1 MREEGIRWEILIRSN
16 AGGRDRA
23 VDLNSLA
30 CVKGRS
36 IDDSNL
42 LECGRERLIDDSH
55 SLECAKKRS
64 RGRFGYARMREG
76 EIDWEIRIHSNGK
89 LVIASEDSNS
99 LACGRKRS
107 LGRF

>member
-1 MREEGIRWEILIRSN
+1 MREEGIKWEIRIRSN
-16 AGGRDRA
+16 AGGRDRV

-42 LECGRERLIDDSH
+42 LECGRERLIDDSN

-64 RGRFGYARMREG
+64 RGRFGFEFTRMG
-76 EIDWEIRIHSNGK
+76 N
-89 LVIASEDSNS
+89 L
-99 LACGRKRS
+99 
-107 LGRF
+107 